1 MKKLFTATLVF
12 VIMCFALKT
21 HAQVSLYSFAS
32 GIGAY
37 VPITGTLID
46 SSRGTSGAA
55 SLDDVLYTA
64 QNIGFDF
71 VMNGGTYSTYSF
83 NTNGQL
89 AFGTG
94 LTGTNYSPI
103 SGTLTYP
110 SCIAAMARDLQGI
123 FGFAATRTISSTTL
137 TGVSSFEGI
146 VVGKLVLGTGI
157 ATGTLVTGFNTGL
170 GEVYI
175 SIAATSSGSSTLNCA
190 SAELRSETTGAV
202 GSRVHTLQ
210 FSNFKRF
217 SSSTLIDNFN
227 FQIKLYETTNIIEVV
242 YGSNQANSTAITP
255 QVGLRGINNTDFN
268 NRTTATDWT
277 ATSAGGVNTATCTL
291 NDLVFPPSGLEFS
304 WTPPIINNDVAPTE
318 NVAPLKIE
326 AGDPGVF
333 PEAKIKNLGINDQN
347 VPFATV
353 YKITGPVNY
362 QDSTFETLLAGQEK
376 TITFPSLFVPGA
388 VGNYAVTIYTRLP
401 GDQVS
406 FNDTLKTSF
415 SVNPEANYG
424 NGNGY
429 FYANNLAVNQPSYP
443 TWGWKDTSGSR
454 SIIIDNIVQPGI
466 TRVGSTNDDAYF
478 VLSLKQMLL
487 EFNQD
492 TTDKH
497 LKFNGIC
504 FDSIFPG
511 TNGIIGLT
519 QQFGTYSINDFNID
533 GAQVANN
540 AILAFW
546 HDANFGNLQGGSNR
560 LSYKVK
566 HNQLLITYDRA
577 VSFSPTTDWVSY
589 QVVIEIAKGCAA
601 PNSNWR
607 VTFAD
612 TTNQNTSSS
621 FYDNYIAQ
629 TTATLPDPTVF
640 RNYVMG
646 WSGVGVNNI
655 YSGYVSTGN
664 PFPASPVT
672 QVKVKRPV
680 FDANGIGLAVEFG
693 PDQNELNLH
702 DVVYL
707 DLSLSL
713 EGLQS
718 NGRVRDTVEVIIRD
732 GNSAPYKIMQ
742 RTKVY
747 LDSAHNG
754 TFAYGRK
761 VIEATVIKDQYPLL
775 LEVRHRNSITT
786 WSNIF
791 IANSV
796 AIAYNFTIG
805 LPQIYGNNGTM
816 VNGAASYFA
825 GDVNG
830 DQVVDLADVALID
843 NDAFNFVAGDY
854 VITDVNWDGVVDL
867 VDAAI
872 ADNNAFNFVSEVKFP
887 GAVRPFTEEPVNYNY
902 KAPAEIKILPDAYA
916 EPKIDLN
923 AVQNIDI
930 KKED

>member
-1 MKKLFTATLVF
+1 MKKLFSLLFAVLLL
-12 VIMCFALKT
+12 CFSVKT
-21 HAQVSLYSFAS
+21 QAQVSAYTFAQGS
-32 GIGAY
+32 GTY
-37 VPITGTLID
+37 VPIVGNLID
-46 SSRGTSGAA
+46 SATSNSGAT

-64 QNIGFDF
+64 QPIGFSF
-71 VMNGGTYSTYSF
+71 TMNAGSYTTYSF
-83 NTNGQL
+83 NTNGQI

-94 LTGTNYSPI
+94 LTGTNYTAI
-103 SGTLTYP
+103 SSTITYP
-110 SCIAAMARDLQGI
+110 ACIAAMARDLQGI
-123 FGFAATRTISSTTL
+123 FGFTATRTLASTTL
-137 TGVSSFEGI
+137 TGVTSFSGM
-146 VVGKLVLGTGI
+146 VVGKIVAGTGI
-157 ATGTLVTGFNTGL
+157 PAGTRVTGFNIGL

-175 SIAATSSGSSTLNCA
+175 SNAATAAGTTTLNCA
-190 SAELRSETTGAV
+190 SGELRSVTTGAV

-210 FSNFKRF
+210 WSNFKRF
-217 SSSTLIDNFN
+217 SSATLTDNFN
-227 FQIKLYETTNIIEVV
+227 FQIKLYETSNIVEVV
-242 YGSNQANSTAITP
+242 YGSVLANATAIVP
-255 QVGLRGINNTDFN
+255 QVGLRGATNADYN
-268 NRTTATDWT
+268 NRSTTTDWT
-277 ATSAGGVNTATCTL
+277 ATVAGGVNTATCTI
-291 NDLVFPPSGLEFS
+291 NNLVFPPSGLLFS
-304 WTPPIINNDVAPTE
+304 WTPPVINNDVGVTE

-326 AGDPGVF
+326 VGDPGLN
-333 PEAKIKNLGINDQN
+333 PSAKIKNFGINNQN
-347 VPFATV
+347 TPFATV

-362 QDSTFETLLAGQEK
+362 QDSAFETLLSGQEK
-376 TITFPSLFVPGA
+376 TIVFPSLFVPGA
-388 VGNYAVTIYTRLP
+388 AGTYNVTIYTRLP
-401 GDQVS
+401 GDQVAL
-406 FNDTLKTSF
+406 NDTLKTTF
-415 SVNPEANYG
+415 TVNPEANYG
-424 NGNGY
+424 NDSGY
-429 FYANNLAVNQPSYP
+429 FFANNLATTQPSFP
-443 TWGWKDTSGSR
+443 RWGWKDTSGSR
-454 SIIIDNIVQPGI
+454 SIIINNIVQPGI
-466 TRVGSTNDDAYF
+466 TRVGSSNDDAYF

-533 GAQVANN
+533 GAQVAKN

-546 HDANFGNLQGGSNR
+546 HDVNYANLQGGSNR

-577 VSFSPTTDWVSY
+577 VSFAPTTDWVSY

-612 TTNQNTSSS
+612 TTNQKTSSS
-621 FYDNYIAQ
+621 FYANYIAQ
-629 TTATLPDPTVF
+629 TTVNLPGATDF

-646 WSGVGVNNI
+646 WSGGGSPNV

-664 PFPASPVT
+664 PFPATPVT

-680 FDANGIGLAVEFG
+680 FGATGNGLAVEFG
-693 PDQNELNLH
+693 PNQNELDMHNV
-702 DVVYL
+702 DYL

-713 EGLQS
+713 EGLQA

-732 GNSAPYKIMQ
+732 GNSPPYKVMQ
-742 RTKVY
+742 RTKVF

-761 VIEATVIKDQYPLL
+761 VIEATVIKDQYPIL
-775 LEVRHRNSITT
+775 LEVKHRNSISS

-796 AIAYNFTIG
+796 AIAYNFTTG
-805 LPQIYGNNGTM
+805 LGQIYGNNGTV
-816 VNGAASYFA
+816 VNGAASFFA

-830 DQVVDLADVALID
+830 DQVVDLADVSQID
-843 NDAFNFVAGDY
+843 NDAFNFAAGDY
-854 VITDVNWDGVVDL
+854 LITDINWDGVVDL

-872 ADNNAFNFVSEVKFP
+872 ADNNAFNFVSEVKYP
-887 GAVRPFTEEPVNYNY
+887 GAVGLFTEEPVNYNF
-902 KAPAEIKILPDAYA
+902 KAPTEIIILPDAYA
-916 EPKIDLN
+916 QPKIDLN
-923 AVQNIDI
+923 AIQNIDI